1 MGSTVGPIINKVIE
15 DSLDVL
21 NVLKD
26 YNGVEREYTW
36 MDEKYYTVG
45 YTSLSRYFNEL
56 IMLDTN
62 KSIWMEVCI
71 KKEIKNIKKEVN
83 VANI

>member
-1 MGSTVGPIINKVIE
+1 M
-15 DSLDVL
+15 L
-21 NVLKD
+21 NVPKD